1 MTPHAPAAAETL
13 MRHLGLA
20 QRTTA
25 EIQDLYSRPPAPLG
39 AQTASTGLD
48 RA

>member
-1 MTPHAPAAAETL
+1 MTPHAPAAAEML

-20 QRTTA
+20 KRTTA
-25 EIQDLYSRPPAPLG
+25 EIQDLYSRPPAPLR
-39 AQTASTGLD
+39 AQTAGTGLD

>member
-1 MTPHAPAAAETL
+1 MTPLAAAAAETL

-39 AQTASTGLD
+39 AQTAGTRSS
-48 RA
+48 R

>member
-1 MTPHAPAAAETL
+1 MAPHSHGPAEIL

-20 QRTTA
+20 QRTAA
-25 EIQDLYSRPPAPLG
+25 EIQDLYSRPLLRPVPQAE
-39 AQTASTGLD
+39 ATGLD